1 MKTNHTYHFKDSGAM
16 NEIPDKSIQL
26 VVTSPPY
33 PMIEMWDELFASR
46 STDVAQ
52 AIENGNRLAAYE
64 AMHKELDKVWKEV
77 CRVLAP
83 GCFACINIGDATRT
97 ISGHFMLYPNHARI
111 LSAMINLGFTPLPEI
126 VWRKQSNAP
135 NKFMGSGMLPA
146 GAYVTQE
153 HEYILILRKGDK
165 REFHTD
171 EAKKQRHA
179 SAFFW
184 EERNTFF
191 SDVWFDLLGTR
202 QGLEDKDV
210 RMRSAAY
217 PFELPYRLINMYS
230 LKGDTVLDPFFGVG
244 TTMLAAMAAGRNS
257 IGYEL
262 SEGFGPTI
270 ESRTNDIIAVSN
282 ERISTRL
289 ENHMMFVK
297 DKLAGGK
304 EFKHTNEHYLFPV
317 VTNQERGLLI
327 NEPETIVKTGINTF
341 EVTYSDAAPKGVIDA
356 WERVCSETP
365 PPPQETQDQKKPRKL
380 KEKKAPKQKE
390 KKTPHAEQL
399 ELF

>member
-1 MKTNHTYHFKDSGAM
+1 MKTSHTYHFKDSGAM
-16 NEIPDKSIQL
+16 KEIPAKSVQL
-26 VVTSPPY
+26 IVTSPPY
-33 PMIEMWDELFASR
+33 PMIEMWDDLFASQ
-46 STDVAQ
+46 STDVAE
-52 AIENGNRLAAYE
+52 ALSKGDRLAAYE
-64 AMHKELDKVWKEV
+64 AMHKELDKIWKEV
-77 CRVLAP
+77 YRVLAP

-97 ISGHFMLYPNHARI
+97 IKDHFMLYPNHARI
-111 LSAMINLGFTPLPEI
+111 LTAMIKLGFTPLPEL

-171 EAKKQRHA
+171 EEKKQRHA

-184 EERNTFF
+184 EERNALF

-210 RMRSAAY
+210 RKRSAAY

-262 SEGFGPTI
+262 SDGFGPTI
-270 ESRTNDIIAVSN
+270 ESRTNDIIAIAN
-282 ERISTRL
+282 ERISDRL
-289 ENHMMFVK
+289 ENHMAFVK
-297 DKLAGGK
+297 EKLAGGK

-317 VTNQERGLLI
+317 ITGQEKGLLI
-327 NEPETIVKTGINTF
+327 NEPETVAKTGTNTF
-341 EVTYSDAAPKGVIDA
+341 EVTYSDAAPQRVIDA
-356 WERVCSETP
+356 WERMGSETTP
-365 PPPQETQDQKKPRKL
+365 TPQAASDLKKTRNK
-380 KEKKAPKQKE
+380 KE
-390 KKTPHAEQL
+390 KKTPQAQQL